1 MNLTL
6 PDSLP
11 LNQLLLWG
19 LGALIVITG
28 ISVATEWHSD
38 WVLAHQ
44 PVGVVAHTTDA
55 SDKAMAALPKAHLFG
70 QALMADG
77 NLPITNLQCRVT
89 SIIKVINAH
98 GDDASRAII
107 TINGD
112 AGKVYQVGDALPDGV
127 KIYQI
132 NANAVVLENEGR
144 LEKLPLPRTQLVFK
158 APNTEDNFS

>member
-11 LNQLLLWG
+11 LSQLRLWG
-19 LGALIVITG
+19 LGVLIAVTGLTAL
-28 ISVATEWHSD
+28 SQWRAD
-38 WVLAHQ
+38 WTLAHQ
-44 PVGVVAHTTDA
+44 PVGIIAHTTDA
-55 SDKAMAALPKAHLFG
+55 SDKAMAALPNTHLFG

-77 NLPITNLQCRVT
+77 DLPITNLQCRVT

-107 TINGD
+107 AISGD

-144 LEKLPLPRTQLVFK
+144 LEQLPLPRSQLVFK